1 MPFLNPSPI
10 KPGLF
15 RTAPC
20 AQNTSHDKKWVRVR
34 CFLGLSIGLALLLGS
49 GASARGEDESFL
61 LRDDNRVRGDRQ
73 APVTLLE
80 YSDFTCGFCVKFFL
94 ETWPRLFSEY
104 VQPGKVR
111 LVYRDFPRASTGA
124 GVETAQAAR
133 CAGEQGQYWVMHD
146 RLFASKSKFG
156 RQQLHR
162 QAEDLGLDIRQF
174 TECFQSDR
182 YVDAIHQDRLEGGS
196 IGIRGTPGFVLFLTQ
211 HVNDGPLLIIPGAF
225 PYDVFKEQIDRLLKK
240 ALPERNTGQPQA
252 GVELPVRG

>member
-1 MPFLNPSPI
+1 MPFLNPFPI

-15 RTAPC
+15 RTVPC
-20 AQNTSHDKKWVRVR
+20 TQNTSHDKKWVLVR

-49 GASARGEDESFL
+49 GPSAHGEEDFFL

-80 YSDFTCGFCVKFFL
+80 YSDFTCEFCVKFFL

-111 LVYRDFPRASTGA
+111 LVYRDFPRALTGA

-174 TECFQSDR
+174 SECFQSGR

-211 HVNDGPLLIIPGAF
+211 HVNEGPLLIIPGALH
-225 PYDVFKEQIDRLLKK
+225 YDVFKEQIDRLLKK
-240 ALPERNTGQPQA
+240 ALPEKNTGQPQA

>member
-10 KPGLF
+10 KPGLS
-15 RTAPC
+15 RTGPC
-20 AQNTSHDKKWVRVR
+20 GQNTSYDKKWVGVR

-49 GASARGEDESFL
+49 GLSARGEDESFL

-80 YSDFTCGFCVKFFL
+80 YSDFTCGCCVKFFL

-111 LVYRDFPRASTGA
+111 LVYRDFPRASTGPS
-124 GVETAQAAR
+124 VDTALTAR
-133 CAGEQGQYWVMHD
+133 CAGEQGQYWPMHD
-146 RLFASKSKFG
+146 RLFASKNKFDH
-156 RQQLHR
+156 QDLYR

-174 TECFQSDR
+174 TECFQSGR

-196 IGIRGTPGFVLFLTQ
+196 IGIRGTPGFALFLTQ

-240 ALPERNTGQPQA
+240 ALPERTTGQPQA

>member
-1 MPFLNPSPI
+1 MPLLNPSPI

-20 AQNTSHDKKWVRVR
+20 AQNTSHDKKWGQVR
-34 CFLGLSIGLALLLGS
+34 CVLGLGIGLALLLGS

-80 YSDFTCGFCVKFFL
+80 YSDFTCGFCEKFFL

-133 CAGEQGQYWVMHD
+133 CAGEQGQYWAMHD

-182 YVDAIHQDRLEGGS
+182 YVNAIHQDRLEGGS

-252 GVELPVRG
+252 GAELPVRG

>member
-1 MPFLNPSPI
+1 MPLLNPSPK

-15 RTAPC
+15 QTAPC
-20 AQNTSHDKKWVRVR
+20 AQNTSHDKKWVRVW
-34 CFLGLSIGLALLLGS
+34 CFLGLGVGLALLLGS

-94 ETWPRLFSEY
+94 ETWPRLYSEY
-104 VQPGKVR
+104 IQPGKVR
-111 LVYRDFPRASTGA
+111 LVYRDFPRASTGPS
-124 GVETAQAAR
+124 VDTALTAR
-133 CAGEQGQYWVMHD
+133 CAGEQGHYWLMHD
-146 RLFASKSKFG
+146 RLFTSKSKYG
-156 RQQLHR
+156 RQQLYR

-174 TECFQSDR
+174 TECFQSGR
-182 YVDAIHQDRLEGGS
+182 YVKAIQQDRLEGGS

-211 HVNDGPLLIIPGAF
+211 DVNEGSGVIIPGAQ
-225 PYDVFKEQIDRLLKK
+225 PYDVFKEHIDRLLKK

-252 GVELPVRG
+252 GAELPVRG